1 MNKKDLMKNNKVSDL
16 ISPFLFMIFAAICI
30 QLAGRYH
37 AAQTLVF
44 QKYFFTLWVIL
55 RIAVPLVAIK
65 FLKIPFSQVGLCF
78 PKIDKKMLVYI
89 GLIFFLLSLS
99 FIGVYFYQ
107 DYLSSYSGSF
117 KAGRADNVS
126 RFFNFMIFTSST
138 LVGWEFLH
146 RGFLLLGT
154 KYILTEREGVDEK
167 TAITIA
173 IAIVWIFEVFYHFI
187 KPELEAIG
195 LLIGSPILS
204 YIAIRSRSILLPF
217 LIHLFVETLFIVTLI
232 VR

>member
-1 MNKKDLMKNNKVSDL
+1 MV
-16 ISPFLFMIFAAICI
+16 FAAICI

-44 QKYFFTLWVIL
+44 KKYFFTLWVIL
-55 RIAVPLVAIK
+55 RIAIPLAAIK
-65 FLKIPFSQVGLCF
+65 CLKIPFSQIGLCL
-78 PKIDKKMLVYI
+78 PRIDRKMIVYI
-89 GLIFFLLSLS
+89 GLIFILLSLS
-99 FIGVYFYQ
+99 FVGVYFYQ
-107 DYLSSYSGSF
+107 DYLCSYSGSF
-117 KAGRADNVS
+117 KTGRVDNFS
-126 RFFNFMIFTSST
+126 RFVNFMIFTSST

-173 IAIVWIFEVFYHFI
+173 IALVWIFEVVYHFV

-195 LLIGSPILS
+195 LLIGSPVLS
-204 YIAIRSRSILLPF
+204 YMAIRSRSILLPF
-217 LIHLFVETLFIVTLI
+217 LIHLLVELFFIVTLI
-232 VR
+232 IK